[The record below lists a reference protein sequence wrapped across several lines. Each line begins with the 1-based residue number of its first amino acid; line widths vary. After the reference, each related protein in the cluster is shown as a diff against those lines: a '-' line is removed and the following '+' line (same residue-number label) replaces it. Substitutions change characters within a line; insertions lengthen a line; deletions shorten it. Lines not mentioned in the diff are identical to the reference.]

1 MERLAA
7 EMVAILIAYLSL
19 LFFDVEATITN
30 RFVLIS
36 LAWAMMRTFDMMIY
50 LILDDETEKFPL
62 LKLMIVALKK
72 IFE

>member
-36 LAWAMMRTFDMMIY
+36 LAWALMRTLDVMIY
-50 LILDDETEKFPL
+50 LITDDETEKFPL
-62 LKLMIVALKK
+62 LKLMIVVLKK

>member
-1 MERLAA
+1 MERFVA
-7 EMVAILIAYLSL
+7 EMVVILIAYLSL

-36 LAWAMMRTFDMMIY
+36 LAWALMRTLDMMIY
-50 LILDDETEKFPL
+50 LITDDETEKFPL
-62 LKLMIVALKK
+62 LKLIVVALKK